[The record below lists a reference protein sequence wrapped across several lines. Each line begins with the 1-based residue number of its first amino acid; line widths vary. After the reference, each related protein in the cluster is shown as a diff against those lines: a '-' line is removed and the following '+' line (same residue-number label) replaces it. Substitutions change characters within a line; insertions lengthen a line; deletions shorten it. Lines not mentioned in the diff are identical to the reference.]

1 MQVITLL
8 NSKGGTGKSTFATH
22 IAAGLA
28 LAGKRVLVID
38 ADAQANA
45 TSALALP
52 KKPLFHDLV
61 VRRADWQKSILPVAR
76 EVYSPTP
83 DTPDGGLFCVAG
95 NIETKSIPTIVDE
108 QTIIAE
114 RLTEI
119 KDYFDYVIFDTSPTA
134 SMLHSMIHAATDYLL
149 LPTQLEGHSALE
161 GLPESMERANAV
173 RAQASKYGLDICRVL
188 GILPNMYRSQTATHQ
203 QVLEHLRN
211 KYGDTVWKP
220 TGLRIV
226 IAEANLSKQMVF
238 RYAPDSRASKELL
251 RARDNVLRIV
261 EGVA

>member
-1 MQVITLL
+1 MRVITLL

-22 IAAGLA
+22 LASGLA
-28 LAGKRVLVID
+28 LTGRRVLIID
-38 ADAQANA
+38 ADAQANT

-52 KKPLFHDLV
+52 KQPLFHDLI
-61 VRRADWQKSILPVAR
+61 VRRADWQKSILPVQR

-83 DTPDGGLFCVAG
+83 EAEDGGLFCVAG

-119 KDYFDYVIFDTSPTA
+119 NEYFDYVIFDTSPTA

-161 GLPESMERANAV
+161 GLPESIDRANTV
-173 RAQASKYGLDICRVL
+173 RAQAAKYGLDICRVL
-188 GILPNMYRSQTATHQ
+188 AILPNMYRAQTATHQ
-203 QVLEHLRN
+203 QVLGHLQE
-211 KYGDTVWKP
+211 KYGNLVWTP

-226 IAEANLSKQMVF
+226 VPEANLSRQMVF
-238 RYAPDSRASKELL
+238 AYAPDSNAAKEFY
-251 RARDNVLRIV
+251 RIRNRV
-261 EGVA
+261 IKALEGAA